1 MVVNPGE
8 TITLVCVASGG
19 DPRPALSWVRPRG
32 EDLPK
37 RSVVNGGTLTIPA
50 VTVEEGGA
58 YTCLASNN
66 VGSPVKK
73 SVSVLVRGTAFD
85 VLCVC
90 LPLHTLLSVLNV
102 SGGLRQIRKFQCL
115 FVCSSQSS
123 KQQTD
128 DVQDL

>member
-19 DPRPALSWVRPRG
+19 DPRPTLTWVRPGG
-32 EDLPK
+32 EDLPS

-58 YTCLASNN
+58 YTCQASNN

-73 SVSVLVRGTAFD
+73 SVSVLVRGTVG
-85 VLCVC
+85 VLLRPSSSPHTYTNTASTHAPPLFWKSRCYQCV
-90 LPLHTLLSVLNV
+90 
-102 SGGLRQIRKFQCL
+102 
-115 FVCSSQSS
+115 
-123 KQQTD
+123 
-128 DVQDL
+128 

>member
-19 DPRPALSWVRPRG
+19 DPRPTVTWVRPGG
-32 EDLPK
+32 EDLPS

-73 SVSVLVRGTAFD
+73 SVSVLVRGTVGV
-85 VLCVC
+85 VLCLSSPPHTYTNTVSTHAT
-90 LPLHTLLSVLNV
+90 PLFLKS
-102 SGGLRQIRKFQCL
+102 QCYQC
-115 FVCSSQSS
+115 V
-123 KQQTD
+123 
-128 DVQDL
+128 

>member
-19 DPRPALSWVRPRG
+19 DPRPTLTWVRPGG
-32 EDLPK
+32 EDLPR

-58 YTCLASNN
+58 YTCLASNH

-73 SVSVLVRGTAFD
+73 SVSVLVRGT
-85 VLCVC
+85 VGVGLCPSSSPHTYTNGVISVC
-90 LPLHTLLSVLNV
+90 KKDSENYSVYLE
-102 SGGLRQIRKFQCL
+102 SLYQPAIKTGRQI
-115 FVCSSQSS
+115 
-123 KQQTD
+123 
-128 DVQDL
+128 

>member
-32 EDLPK
+32 EDLPN

-85 VLCVC
+85 GGGGVM
-90 LPLHTLLSVLNV
+90 PSSVLKTPFP
-102 SGGLRQIRKFQCL
+102 QII
-115 FVCSSQSS
+115 
-123 KQQTD
+123 
-128 DVQDL
+128 

>member
-19 DPRPALSWVRPRG
+19 DPPPTLSWLRPGGDR
-32 EDLPK
+32 LPD
-37 RSVVNGGTLTIPA
+37 RSVLNGGTLTIPA

-73 SVSVLVRGTAFD
+73 SINVLVRGVCVF
-85 VLCVC
+85 VCVC
-90 LPLHTLLSVLNV
+90 EECESVCV
-102 SGGLRQIRKFQCL
+102 PPEAA
-115 FVCSSQSS
+115 V
-123 KQQTD
+123 
-128 DVQDL
+128 

>member
-1 MVVNPGE
+1 MLLLTEGQSLTVFFFIYPPAPAPPSIKLLLEDPMVVNPGE

-32 EDLPK
+32 EDLPN

-85 VLCVC
+85 
-90 LPLHTLLSVLNV
+90 
-102 SGGLRQIRKFQCL
+102 GG
-115 FVCSSQSS
+115 
-123 KQQTD
+123 
-128 DVQDL
+128 